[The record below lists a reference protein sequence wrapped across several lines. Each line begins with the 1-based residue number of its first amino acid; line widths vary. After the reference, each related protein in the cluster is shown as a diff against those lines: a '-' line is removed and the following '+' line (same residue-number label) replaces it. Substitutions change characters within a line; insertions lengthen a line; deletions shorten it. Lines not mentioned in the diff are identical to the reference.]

1 MRIVALRGE
10 SAPNFDAVRME
21 FPPGLVAVLGADGR
35 LRGAAH
41 RMLAGV
47 EEGVRVSTLPRV
59 PDPVLTRLPVEL
71 RQALQAG
78 IGVDGPEEVVEAGTR
93 ALALLGGLDR
103 LEAAR
108 VRLVRLRGAPAVAP
122 GPQAEA
128 LMDRIRGLEGAPEE
142 LEALEA
148 ELRTLRGDD
157 AEITGDVEA
166 ATMEWLR
173 ERQDAETQLG
183 AYRDRARELKER
195 LGELE
200 ASGKDAVC
208 PTCHRPLMEHFSP
221 VLETLREEWET
232 VVQDGSWWRRRREQL
247 ELKPDPLTE
256 LESRALRLHAA
267 TETLAERVELARS
280 RVREL
285 DEARLKLA
293 ERVGSGVADLEAVE
307 PQRRVPDEVWA
318 AVDEALARAARQMR
332 GQARDELLD
341 RTSRVLAR
349 ITGGRI
355 LSASWLEAGRLDL
368 FGVEGSLHPP
378 AEEDAAAAQVAARV
392 AVAQTLAA
400 RAGTPFPPLILA
412 EPFDRMDDAVKIRTV
427 DLLRGIVGPVFE
439 QILLV
444 TRGEVVDFYP
454 EAFDTIVELRR
465 DALAGPSVFRTVPAG
480 LGPLSLT

>member
-10 SAPNFDAVRME
+10 SAPHFDAVRMDL
-21 FPPGLVAVLGADGR
+21 PPGLVAVLGADGR

-41 RMLAGV
+41 RMLSGL
-47 EEGVRVSTLPRV
+47 EDGVRVSTLPRV
-59 PDPVLTRLPVEL
+59 PDPALTRLPLEL
-71 RQALQAG
+71 RRGLEG
-78 IGVDGPEEVVEAGTR
+78 GHGLDGPEEVVEAGTR
-93 ALALLGGLDR
+93 ALSLLAGLDR

-108 VRLVRLRGAPAVAP
+108 VRLVRLRGVPAAAP

-128 LMDRIRGLEGAPEE
+128 LMERIRALEGAPEE
-142 LEALEA
+142 LAALEA
-148 ELRTLRGDD
+148 ELRGLRGDD

-200 ASGKDAVC
+200 ASGADAVC
-208 PTCHRPLMEHFSP
+208 PTGQRPLLEHAAP
-221 VLETLREEWET
+221 VLDTLREEWES

-247 ELKPDPLTE
+247 ELKPERLTE

-267 TETLAERVELARS
+267 TESLAERVELVRA

-293 ERVGSGVADLEAVE
+293 ERVGGGVGDLEALE
-307 PQRRVPDEVWA
+307 PQRRVPEEVWG

-332 GQARDELLD
+332 TESRERVLD
-341 RTSRVLAR
+341 RMSRVLTR
-349 ITGGRI
+349 ITGGRV
-355 LSASWLEAGRLDL
+355 LSVRWLDTGRLDL

-378 AEEDAAAAQVAARV
+378 AEEDAAAAQVAGRIA
-392 AVAQTLAA
+392 AAQTLAA
-400 RAGTPFPPLILA
+400 RAGTPFPPLVLG

-427 DLLRGIVGPVFE
+427 ELLRGIVGPVFE
-439 QILLV
+439 QVLLV

-454 EAFDTIVELRR
+454 EAFDSIVELRR
-465 DALAGPSVFRTVPAG
+465 DALAGPSVFRAIPAG
-480 LGPLSLT
+480 LGPLSLG